1 MYSMNER
8 DKGAYGHVLKY
19 TGIFGGVQGLNVIVS
34 LVRNKFVALL
44 LGPSGMGLVT
54 LFNTT
59 VSFISQS
66 THFGISTSA
75 VRHLSDYPDDDSHP
89 QIIHFVKVVRAWAL
103 LTALL
108 GMLVCIVI
116 GPFLSSTTFA
126 WGDHSLHFILL
137 SPAVGML
144 AVTGGE
150 TAILKGR
157 HRLRSLAW
165 VQIGSVFAA
174 LFMSVPVYY
183 FFGEAGIV
191 PVIVMMAFITMTL
204 TLRESYRLYPLR
216 LRGARGVLGEGMEM
230 VRLGVAFTLAG
241 IIGSGAEMLI
251 RSWLNV
257 TGDLD
262 VLGLYNAGYM
272 ITITYAGM
280 VFSAMETDYFPRLS
294 GVQHDIAATN
304 ECVNR
309 QMEVSLLLLSPM
321 LAFLIIALPL
331 LMPLLFSPQFE
342 PVTGMAQVAAL
353 AMYMKVLTLPV
364 AYITLARGRSLA
376 YLFLESSY
384 FVAFV
389 LLMMF
394 GYEHWG
400 LLGTGIAITL
410 AHVFEYL
417 LVNGFAYKKYGYRFS
432 ATVYGYAI
440 IQLSLGL
447 LAYVLTLTADGI
459 LYWGTGLSVVLLSF
473 GLSLHVL
480 RRKTHL
486 WQKLT
491 QKIIFFRHS
500 NKLKT

>member
-1 MYSMNER
+1 MNES

-44 LGPSGMGLVT
+44 LGPSGMGLVS

-59 VSFISQS
+59 VTFISQS
-66 THFGISTSA
+66 THFGISMSA
-75 VRHLSDYPDDDSHP
+75 VRHLSNHPDDDDHP
-89 QIIHFVKVVRAWAL
+89 QIQHFVKVVRAWSM

-108 GMLVCIVI
+108 GMLVCITI
-116 GPFLSSTTFA
+116 GPFLSNATFA

-137 SPAVGML
+137 SPAVAMI
-144 AVTGGE
+144 AITGGE

-157 HRLRSLAW
+157 RRLKSLAL
-165 VQIGSVFAA
+165 VQVGSVFAA
-174 LFMSVPVYY
+174 LIISVPVYY
-183 FFGEAGIV
+183 LFGEAGIV
-191 PVIVMMAFITMTL
+191 PVIVLMAFVTMLL
-204 TLRESYRLYPLR
+204 TLRESYRLYPLQ
-216 LRGARGVLGEGMEM
+216 LRGAKGVLGDGMEM
-230 VRLGVAFTLAG
+230 IRLGVAFTLAG
-241 IIGSGAEMLI
+241 IIGSSAEMFI

-262 VLGLYNAGYM
+262 VLGLYNVGYM

-280 VFSAMETDYFPRLS
+280 VFSAMESDYFPRLS

-321 LAFLIIALPL
+321 LAALIVFLPL
-331 LMPLLFSPQFE
+331 LVPLLFSPKFL

-389 LLMMF
+389 LLIMF

-400 LLGTGIAITL
+400 LIGTGIAITL
-410 AHVFEYL
+410 AHLFEYL
-417 LVNGFAYKKYGYRFS
+417 LVNSFAYKKYGYRFS

-440 IQLSLGL
+440 VQLSLGI
-447 LAYVLTLTADGI
+447 LAYLLTLIIDGI
-459 LYWGTGLSVVLLSF
+459 LYWGIGLIIVLISF
-473 GLSLHVL
+473 CLSLHVL

-486 WQKLT
+486 WQALT
-491 QKIIFFRHS
+491 RRFRR
-500 NKLKT
+500 N

>member
-1 MYSMNER
+1 MNER

-108 GMLVCIVI
+108 GMFVCIVI

-191 PVIVMMAFITMTL
+191 PVIVMMAFITMML

-417 LVNGFAYKKYGYRFS
+417 LVNGFAYKKCGYRFS

-500 NKLKT
+500 NK